1 VARRSCNQ
9 GLAGRSAIR
18 DHYRI
23 PDPGPARR
31 TEAGATIAAALTGR
45 IETQEFVTVEPEY
58 KRNIKILDIPDS
70 ADPFEP
76 SLTNLTWR
84 LGRDQVEHRHE
95 TLSALDVALLAR
107 HKLLPDEFFVPLAR
121 VAGLHLRATC
131 PVDGLATF
139 DMMVALAGNPVL
151 PPKAIELFLEL
162 AADPAI
168 KHKSWLAECV
178 PLLLKNPW
186 LQRRH
191 VDALRQLPIEDID
204 KQVVE
209 ATLGNHAIWPNW
221 TDILE
226 AFRPIFPR
234 QEQARGGLLS
244 FEDLARH
251 YHDPWELIKLPGVRQ
266 SYTKWASAADDSIE
280 HDILLGL
287 LANPRFPALNY
298 LPQHSD
304 AWKRDPRVL
313 VAWFLN
319 PQSSP
324 TFREQ
329 VEDHL
334 FKLHQTIRDE
344 EERFPRADH
353 GDDIEVWRRIAIA
366 VATKTSADLSPSIPR
381 SHTLSRLW
389 GGQFNHEFLN
399 DLAAHPNMDMS
410 ILTGILRPRK
420 GRWDDQSSLVR
431 AILRNPAL
439 PGVWLDYV
447 LHRRFSDGEAAD
459 YRAIVLHP
467 NALIETREDIIYR
480 LVDPTSFDLDV
491 RSPEPRA
498 KVKLLDDLARKA
510 SPVESDYL
518 AGLMFSVREPR
529 RPLLDPVAGALL
541 SEAPLDDSAAIKL
554 LFADWRFAK
563 GIALLL
569 RSKQAELAIQPL
581 RDVIAR
587 TLGDAPEA
595 TETASPKKRRR
606 PQ

>member
-1 VARRSCNQ
+1 MES
-9 GLAGRSAIR
+9 
-18 DHYRI
+18 DYR
-23 PDPGPARR
+23 
-31 TEAGATIAAALTGR
+31 
-45 IETQEFVTVEPEY
+45 
-58 KRNIKILDIPDS
+58 RNIKILAIPDS
-70 ADPFEP
+70 VDPFEP
-76 SLTNLTWR
+76 SLTNLTWQ
-84 LGRDQVEHRHE
+84 LGRDQIEHRRE

-107 HKLLPDEFFVPLAR
+107 HKLLPDEFFVPLVR
-121 VAGLHLRATC
+121 VAGLHLRATG

-139 DMMVALAGNPVL
+139 DMMVALAGNPAL

-162 AADPAI
+162 ATDPAI

-221 TDILE
+221 TDILK
-226 AFRPIFPR
+226 AFKPVFPR
-234 QEQARGGLLS
+234 QEQTRGGLVS

-251 YHDPWELIKLPGVRQ
+251 YHDPWELIKLPGVQQ

-287 LANPRFPALNY
+287 LANPRFPALDY
-298 LPQHSD
+298 LPLHYLPLHSD

-319 PQSSP
+319 PQSSA

-334 FKLHQTIRDE
+334 FNLHEIIRDE
-344 EERFPRADH
+344 EERFPRANH
-353 GDDIEVWRRIAIA
+353 GNDIEVWRRIATA
-366 VATKTSADLSPSIPR
+366 VATKTSADLSPSIPGPR
-381 SHTLSRLW
+381 TLSRLW

-410 ILTGILRPRK
+410 ILTGLLRPRK
-420 GRWDDQSSLVR
+420 GGWDNQSALVR

-447 LHRRFSDGEAAD
+447 LHRRFSQGEAAD
-459 YRAIVLHP
+459 YRAIALHP
-467 NALIETREDIIYR
+467 NALIETREDIIYS

-491 RSPEPRA
+491 RSPEARA
-498 KVKLLDDLARKA
+498 KAKLLADLARKA

-518 AGLMFSVREPR
+518 AGLMSSVREQR

-554 LFADWRFAK
+554 LFVDWRFSK

-569 RSKQAELAIQPL
+569 RSKQAELAVQPL
-581 RDVIAR
+581 RDVIDR
-587 TLGDAPEA
+587 TLGDAPES
-595 TETASPKKRRR
+595 TETVAPKKRRR